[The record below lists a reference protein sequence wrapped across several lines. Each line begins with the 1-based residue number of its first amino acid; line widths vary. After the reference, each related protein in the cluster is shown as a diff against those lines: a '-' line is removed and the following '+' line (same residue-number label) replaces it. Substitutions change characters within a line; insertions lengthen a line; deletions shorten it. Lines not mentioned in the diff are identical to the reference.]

1 MVAAWDG
8 RNFGLGTLHARERT
22 LHRRKTALPSHLLVH
37 DLGHATVERKGLA
50 LLIHAVVLL
59 KQFLEAL
66 GRLERV
72 LLQAEDLEGL
82 LFRHETALDAEP
94 LLGDLLAALV
104 REFLRLVLVV
114 LLCDELEYSLV
125 PLRNC

>member
-22 LHRRKTALPSHLLVH
+22 LHRRKTALPRHLLVH
-37 DLGHATVERKGLA
+37 YLGHATVERQGLA

-104 REFLRLVLVV
+104 REFLAEV
-114 LLCDELEYSLV
+114 LLRLASDELQDFLLSLV
-125 PLRNC
+125 E

>member
-1 MVAAWDG
+1 MVAAREG
-8 RNFGLGTLHARERT
+8 RNFGLGSLHSSERT
-22 LHRRKTALPSHLLVH
+22 LHRRETALPSHLLVH
-37 DLGHATVERKGLA
+37 DLGHATVERQGLA

-104 REFLRLVLVV
+104 REFLAEV
-114 LLCDELEYSLV
+114 LLRLASDELQDFLLSLV
-125 PLRNC
+125 E